1 VPLPFSRTK
10 IQQLGERLATGT
22 DSEEDRQVLEELVA
36 CHQTT
41 LESGRP
47 RLDGLEVA
55 AGTSP
60 LVISGRP
67 KTTTTII
74 EKLQRE
80 DGMSLPRMQDLAG
93 FRIVGA
99 ISLAGQDRLAE
110 EIVLRF
116 PADPRSPKLID
127 RRADPRSGYR
137 ALHVVT
143 CLDGVS
149 IEVQVR
155 TLYQHVW
162 ADMMEYLADRLGRQI
177 RYGQPPIPPEGVS
190 QRQADLIVEAMMR
203 LSAGFAER
211 EAQGEHGNWLV
222 TNLAQDL
229 EETRE
234 MLLDELRK
242 TGIDL

>member
-1 VPLPFSRTK
+1 MSRTK
-10 IQQLGERLATGT
+10 IQQLGERLATGA
-22 DSEEDRQVLEELVA
+22 DSDEDRQALEELVA

-41 LESGRP
+41 LELGRP

-99 ISLAGQDRLAE
+99 ISLADQDRLAE

-143 CLDGVS
+143 CLEGVS

-190 QRQADLIVEAMMR
+190 QRQAELIVKAMMG
-203 LSAGFAER
+203 LSASFAER
-211 EAQGEHGNWLV
+211 EAQGAHGNWLV
-222 TNLAQDL
+222 TDLAQDL
-229 EETRE
+229 ESTRE
-234 MLLDELRK
+234 IILDELRK